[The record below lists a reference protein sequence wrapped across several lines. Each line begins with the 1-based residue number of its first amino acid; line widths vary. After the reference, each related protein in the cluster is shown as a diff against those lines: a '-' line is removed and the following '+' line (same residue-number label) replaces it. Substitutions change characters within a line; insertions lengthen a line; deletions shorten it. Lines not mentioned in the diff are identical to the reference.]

1 MTSLPQSDPL
11 NLFPSGHVTSSSRWK
26 EMDMVTPSKAE
37 VGIGTAL
44 QRQKRGP
51 WNTQWV
57 WNPLLKGEEEKM
69 KEEVEDE

>member
-26 EMDMVTPSKAE
+26 EMDMVTPLE
-37 VGIGTAL
+37 HPV
-44 QRQKRGP
+44 
-51 WNTQWV
+51 V